1 MRARYE
7 HLIAHPQE
15 VEALLLQGAAK
26 ARAVAT
32 PFMAQLRQAVGLRGL
47 AQSVK
52 TTAKAVKAEV
62 ASLKQYRETDGRF
75 YFKLVD
81 AKGAVL
87 LQSQGLDSP
96 QAAGKAIAALK
107 AQGADA
113 LAALQPLLEPFDAH
127 SAPLLQALH
136 MLSAPAA

>member
-1 MRARYE
+1 MNRRLKRRIPFAAY
-7 HLIAHPQE
+7 A
-15 VEALLLQGAAK
+15 ALFFNCAL
-26 ARAVAT
+26 VAT

-52 TTAKAVKAEV
+52 TTAKAVKSEV
-62 ASLKQYRETDGRF
+62 ASLKQYREADGRF

-136 MLSAPAA
+136 ALSAPAA